1 MIKIIGII
9 FVLIVWSFIITGT
22 FNLIS
27 PWSTFRWAIE

>member
-22 FNLIS
+22 FNLI
-27 PWSTFRWAIE
+27 